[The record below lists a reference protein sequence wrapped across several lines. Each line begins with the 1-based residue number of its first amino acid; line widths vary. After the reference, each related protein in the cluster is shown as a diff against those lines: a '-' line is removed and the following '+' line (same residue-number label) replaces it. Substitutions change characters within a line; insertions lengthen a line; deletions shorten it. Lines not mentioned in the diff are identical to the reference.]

1 MFGVCLFF
9 SHFLIITRSKDFLEE
24 LGEKGNILHGI

>member
-24 LGEKGNILHGI
+24 LGEKGNILHDI